1 MGSELDKTSIHYPL
15 DSLNL
20 MTLVLL
26 LKIWLIDK
34 FYILS
39 IIGVKY
45 GKWSFKIKF
54 RWGWW
59 ISDEKI

>member
-54 RWGWW
+54 RWG
-59 ISDEKI
+59 